1 MPFSFTRSVTA
12 CSSGNVYSILIP
24 KCFST
29 SSKSLYVSGFKRPVS
44 REKTRKGFPVSE
56 AYWINATS
64 SAPLKAMARS
74 SPNKSRAWE
83 RISIVVWS
91 CIFASSASQSTAVSA
106 EAAEARASGARTRDP
121 RTRATGT
128 AREDLFPS
136 DRKSVADGRATD
148 IVAAQRE
155 LIVGSDRGGAKEAS
169 GGRVASDVRRE

>member
-1 MPFSFTRSVTA
+1 M
-12 CSSGNVYSILIP
+12 
-24 KCFST
+24 
-29 SSKSLYVSGFKRPVS
+29 
-44 REKTRKGFPVSE
+44 SE

-74 SPNKSRAWE
+74 SRTSRGPGRE
-83 RISIVVWS
+83 FDRRLV
-91 CIFASSASQSTAVSA
+91 CIFASSASPVTAVSA